1 MSPAKNGNKV
11 LIEIAGLVKTFGT
24 TAAIDQLNAQVLAG
38 MITGLVGPDGAGK
51 TTLIR
56 LLAGLLLPASGSI
69 RVLGFD
75 PTTEPEEIRTRI
87 GYMPQR
93 FGLYEDLTVRQ
104 NLNLYADLRN
114 VVGEEREES
123 FERLL
128 TFTDLKAFQA
138 RKAGALS
145 GGMKQKLGLAC
156 ALVSKPELLLL
167 DEPGVGVDPISRRDL
182 WKIVQELVASGI
194 GVVWSTAYLDE
205 AELCQAVILLHEGK
219 KIFDGE
225 PRDLT
230 DRVRSRTFHL
240 RVSGNRRKILA
251 EALRS
256 KAVVDGVV
264 QGDSVRLVLKEN
276 AKPEELTQ
284 LSDNRKLEPVSPRFE
299 DAFIDALGGL
309 PKTESLVAQSM
320 RQLEHDGGDVI
331 QAKDLTKRFGHFV
344 ATDHVS
350 FSVKRSEI
358 FGLLGPN
365 GAGKS
370 TTFKM
375 LCGLLKPSEGTA
387 RVAGF
392 DFQRSASAARNRIGY
407 MAQKFSLYGDLTVK
421 QNLEFFSGIY
431 GLRGEKR
438 ISAIDQMIDVFA
450 LQPHL
455 ELSSGQLPLGFK
467 QRLAMACALM
477 HGPDVLFL
485 DEPTSGV
492 DPITRREF
500 WSHING
506 LVEKGVTVMVTT
518 HFMDEAEYCDRI
530 GLVYRGKLIAL
541 DSPDALKQS
550 ARTSELP
557 NPTMEEAFI
566 ELINRFDDGEKRQH
580 STKGGNDP

>member
-56 LLAGLLLPASGSI
+56 LLAGLLLPTSGSI

-276 AKPEELTQ
+276 AEPEELTQ
-284 LSDNRKLEPVSPRFE
+284 LSDDRKLEPVSPRFE

-421 QNLEFFSGIY
+421 QNLDFFSGIY
-431 GLRGEKR
+431 GLRGKQR
-438 ISAIDQMIDVFA
+438 SSAIDQMIDVFA

-541 DSPDALKQS
+541 DSPDGLKQS
-550 ARTSELP
+550 AHTSELP

>member
-1 MSPAKNGNKV
+1 MSPAKNENEV
-11 LIEIAGLVKTFGT
+11 LIEIADLVKTFQKS
-24 TAAIDQLNAQVLAG
+24 AAIDRLNAQVLAG
-38 MITGLVGPDGAGK
+38 TITGLVGPDGAGK

-56 LLAGLLLPASGSI
+56 LLAGLLLPTSGSI
-69 RVLGFD
+69 KVLGFD
-75 PTTEPEEIRTRI
+75 PTVEPEEIRVRI

-104 NLNLYADLRN
+104 NLSLYADLRN
-114 VVGEEREES
+114 IPSEEREPT
-123 FERLL
+123 FDRLL
-128 TFTDLKAFQA
+128 TFTDLKAFQT

-182 WKIVQELVASGI
+182 WKIVQDLVADGI

-205 AELCQAVILLHEGK
+205 AELCQSVILLHEGK
-219 KIFDGE
+219 KIFEGR

-240 RVSGNRRKILA
+240 RVAGNRRKILNQ
-251 EALRS
+251 ALRS
-256 KAVVDGVV
+256 EAVVDGVV
-264 QGDSVRLVLKEN
+264 QGESVRLVLKEN
-276 AKPEELTQ
+276 APPEELSP
-284 LSDNRKLEPVSPRFE
+284 LADDHKLEPVSPRFE
-299 DAFIDALGGL
+299 DAFIDALGGM
-309 PKTESLVAQSM
+309 PKSESLVARSM
-320 RQLEHDGGDVI
+320 RQLDHNGGDVI
-331 QAKDLTKRFGHFV
+331 EANGLTKRFGNFV
-344 ATDHVS
+344 ATDGVT

-375 LCGLLKPSEGTA
+375 LCGLLKPSAGTA

-407 MAQKFSLYGDLTVK
+407 MAQKFSLYGDLTAK

-431 GLRGEKR
+431 GLRGKNR
-438 ISAIDQMIDVFA
+438 TSAIDQMIEVFA

-455 ELSSGQLPLGFK
+455 ALSAGQLPLGFK

-550 ARTSELP
+550 VHSSEQP
-557 NPTMEEAFI
+557 HPTMEETFI
-566 ELINRFDDGEKRQH
+566 GLIKRFDEGEVSH
-580 STKGGNDP
+580 TP

>member
-1 MSPAKNGNKV
+1 MSPAQNGNRV
-11 LIEIAGLVKTFGT
+11 LIEITDLVKTFGDRP
-24 TAAIDQLNAQVLAG
+24 AIDRLNTRVFG
-38 MITGLVGPDGAGK
+38 GTITGLVGPDAAGK

-56 LLAGLLLPASGSI
+56 MLAGLLLPTSGTI
-69 RVLGFD
+69 KVLGFD
-75 PTTEPEEIRTRI
+75 PTKEPEEIRVRI

-93 FGLYEDLTVRQ
+93 FGLYENLTVRQ
-104 NLNLYADLRN
+104 NLSLYADLRN
-114 VVGEEREES
+114 VVGTEREES

-128 TFTDLKAFQA
+128 KFTNLKPFQT
-138 RKAGALS
+138 RRAGALS

-182 WKIVQELVASGI
+182 WKIVQELVSTGI

-205 AELCQAVILLHEGK
+205 AELCRSVILLHEGK
-219 KIFDGE
+219 KVFDGE
-225 PRDLT
+225 PSDLT

-240 RVSGNRRKILA
+240 RAAGNRRKVLA

-256 KAVVDGVV
+256 DAVVDGVV
-264 QGDSVRLVLKEN
+264 QGDSVRLVLK
-276 AKPEELTQ
+276 ADASPETINR
-284 LSDNRKLEPVSPRFE
+284 LSNNHQLEPVSPRFE
-299 DAFIDALGGL
+299 DAFVDALGGSS
-309 PKTESLVAQSM
+309 KTESLVAQSM
-320 RQLEHDGGDVI
+320 PQLQHNGGNVIEVDG
-331 QAKDLTKRFGHFV
+331 LTKRFGNFV
-344 ATDHVS
+344 ATDHVT
-350 FSVKRSEI
+350 FSVKRREI

-387 RVAGF
+387 HVAGF

-431 GLRGEKR
+431 GLHGAKGS
-438 ISAIDQMIDVFA
+438 SAMNRMTEVFGLKPYLDQ
-450 LQPHL
+450 
-455 ELSSGQLPLGFK
+455 SSGQLPLGFK

-541 DSPDALKQS
+541 DSPDGLKQEVRS
-550 ARTSELP
+550 SELA
-557 NPTMEEAFI
+557 NPSMEETFI
-566 ELINRFDDGEKRQH
+566 ELINRFDEKDA
-580 STKGGNDP
+580 TKSV